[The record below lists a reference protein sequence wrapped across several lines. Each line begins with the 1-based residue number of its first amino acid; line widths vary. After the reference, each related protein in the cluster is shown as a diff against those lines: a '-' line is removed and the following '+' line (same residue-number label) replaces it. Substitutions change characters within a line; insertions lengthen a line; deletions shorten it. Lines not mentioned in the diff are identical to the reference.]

1 MEREADA
8 VGGGRGDDEEEE
20 DDDGGGGDDAEEEE
34 DADDDDDDAAAGRGL
49 LSPSSALLPLFDAAI
64 RSAFAFSSATPGNG
78 YSRNDLSKNLAAFSN
93 CPAS

>member
-1 MEREADA
+1 VEREADA

-20 DDDGGGGDDAEEEE
+20 DDGGGGGDDAEEED
-34 DADDDDDDAAAGRGL
+34 DADDDDDAAAGRGL